1 VDSCRQGE
9 PWAGN
14 NRTSSLVDLKK
25 IDPAARVEA
34 LRAEAQEL
42 RVLASA
48 ARSQGVRTLL
58 NIEAADREEQAE
70 ALENWLRT
78 GQQNPG

>member
-1 VDSCRQGE
+1 
-9 PWAGN
+9 
-14 NRTSSLVDLKK
+14 
-25 IDPAARVEA
+25 VEA

-42 RVLASA
+42 RVLANA

-70 ALENWLRT
+70 ALENWLKA
-78 GQQNPG
+78 GGHDAG

>member
-1 VDSCRQGE
+1 VDSCRPGE

-14 NRTSSLVDLKK
+14 NRISSLVDPKK

-70 ALENWLRT
+70 ALENWLRA

>member
-1 VDSCRQGE
+1 MNIRAQEEFRREQPKHLTVVDPKR
-9 PWAGN
+9 
-14 NRTSSLVDLKK
+14 

-42 RVLASA
+42 RVLANA

-70 ALENWLRT
+70 ALENWLKAG
-78 GQQNPG
+78 GQSAD

>member
-1 VDSCRQGE
+1 VNIRVRGEFRRGQPKHLGVVDSKR
-9 PWAGN
+9 
-14 NRTSSLVDLKK
+14 

-42 RVLASA
+42 RVLANA

-70 ALENWLRT
+70 ALENWLKT
-78 GQQNPG
+78 GGQDAG

>member
-1 VDSCRQGE
+1 
-9 PWAGN
+9 
-14 NRTSSLVDLKK
+14 
-25 IDPAARVEA
+25 VEA

-42 RVLASA
+42 RVLANA

-70 ALENWLRT
+70 ALENWLKAG
-78 GQQNPG
+78 GQDAG

>member
-1 VDSCRQGE
+1 MKASG
-9 PWAGN
+9 GTN
-14 NRTSSLVDLKK
+14 GTSSLVDPKK
-25 IDPAARVEA
+25 IDPAARIEA

-70 ALENWLRT
+70 ALENWLRS
-78 GQQNPG
+78 GGPSSG